1 MGVVNVI
8 EIVRGALQG
17 AYLGYY
23 LFHPF
28 GGRGY
33 MTDGLRLVIDRAFG
47 ELALHRLEANI
58 QPDNKR
64 SIRLVK
70 RLGFRREGRSPRY
83 LKVGG
88 RWRDHERWAL
98 LREEW
103 RRSRSSRRRTSPRI
117 PARGSAVMSGGR
129 PGSAGKEGRL

>member
-1 MGVVNVI
+1 LFERSTGDLVGVVNVT

-23 LFHPF
+23 LFRPF
-28 GGRGY
+28 GGLGY
-33 MTDGLRLVIDRAFG
+33 MTDGLRVVIDRAFG

-58 QPDNKR
+58 QPDNER

-70 RLGFRREGRSPRY
+70 RLGFRREGLSPRY

-88 RWRDHERWAL
+88 RWRGRMRLRRTISLPSPLQEINTDSVRVRH
-98 LREEW
+98 REETGL
-103 RRSRSSRRRTSPRI
+103 RR
-117 PARGSAVMSGGR
+117 
-129 PGSAGKEGRL
+129 